1 MKSIVLDICKQIQH
15 MANVLGSEQQAE
27 QMYLRALNIVS
38 IEDMEHLIQD
48 NRIDNAHLDDIRHS
62 L

>member
-48 NRIDNAHLDDIRHS
+48 NRIDNAHLDDIRQNR
-62 L
+62 